1 MPTTVRIKDL
11 DIVYLSYDEP
21 NCEENWANLQ
31 GKCPGALR
39 VHGVK
44 GSDAAH
50 KACAK
55 LARTD
60 RFITVDGDNKIYER
74 FLNLELTFDD
84 TWDIRD
90 SVLSFAAENM
100 VNGLQYGN
108 GGIKVWPRH
117 VVLDMKTHEAAED
130 NHSDAGT
137 DFCWVLDYVL
147 MPGVWSE
154 VHMNSTPA
162 QAWRAGFREGV
173 KLGLVEGL
181 QVKDPMEWRQR
192 QVKNNYDRLCSW
204 LQVGMD
210 VKNGLYAILGARMGL
225 HKTVLTD
232 WDASAVQDF
241 DNLDYLWERAVE
253 GHDNPLLYCQELG
266 TELANS
272 LALPI
277 AASPLTAAQS
287 RWFKTVF
294 TNPIRTQPKRLK
306 G

>member
-1 MPTTVRIKDL
+1 MPTTIKIKDL

-21 NCEENWANLQ
+21 NCEENWADLQ
-31 GKCPGALR
+31 SKCPRAQR

-50 KACAK
+50 KACAE
-55 LARTD
+55 LAQTS
-60 RFITVDGDNKIYER
+60 RFITVDGDNKIRER
-74 FLNLELTFDD
+74 FLNSEWQFDD
-84 TWDIRD
+84 TWDITD
-90 SVLSFAAENM
+90 SVLSFPAENA

-108 GGIKVWPRH
+108 GGIKVWPKH
-117 VVLDMKTHEAAED
+117 VVLNMRTHEAAD
-130 NHSDAGT
+130 DSHSDAGT

-147 MPGVWSE
+147 MPGVWSD

-181 QVKDPMEWRQR
+181 QVRDVVDWRQG
-192 QVKNNYDRLCSW
+192 QVKNNYDRLCTW

-210 VKNGLYAILGARMGL
+210 AKNGFYAILGARMGL
-225 HKTVLTD
+225 HRTVLTD

-241 DNLDYLWERAVE
+241 DNLDYIWEKEVE
-253 GHDNPLLYCQELG
+253 GKENLVVYCQELG
-266 TELANS
+266 TVLAKS

-277 AASPLTAAQS
+277 DAVPLNPAQS
-287 RWFKTVF
+287 NWFKTVF
-294 TNPIRTQPKRLK
+294 TNPTRTQPKRLK